1 MKQELRKK
9 LPLEAWIDRLSK
21 EEMPAFAHTA
31 RSLAYVSREEDSS
44 ANDLANVILHDSAM
58 TARVLRL
65 ANSVLYNTSGHGIET
80 VSYAIVVL
88 GFEEVRNLALT
99 ISMIDSVLN
108 SAHQEKVQH
117 EMICAY
123 HSAVQAKR
131 LAQHTGSKNLEAV
144 YIGALLH
151 RLGPI
156 MFWCFPFS
164 QAELLLS
171 RYGAGTRKSV
181 AEKEVL
187 GFTLSE
193 LTSSLVSEWHLSTM
207 LDEVLHGGGKHKDD
221 QAVLGGLDIAEAT
234 VHGWQSAEFGSE
246 LAKLSKQLGL
256 SIAETRETIYAGARL
271 ANEGLVSF
279 GFPQISVL
287 LPTEETA
294 DVINVEPVST
304 GADLEIAILRQLTH
318 MLGEDMDINKVVMAV
333 LEGVYRVLSMD
344 TVMFAVVNHKTR
356 NLEAKFMLGPR
367 KEGTMSRKSQPG
379 TGEYLDFL
387 KLTNHAF
394 WHSAQMPSF
403 LSIPDPLIQSLGARE
418 YFAQPLVLK
427 GRVLGLVYAD
437 RQIRGGAFT
446 AANLQ
451 SFTHLCD
458 HVALAFK
465 LLARQN

>member
-1 MKQELRKK
+1 MTQEAQKR
-9 LPLEAWIDRLSK
+9 LPLDIWIDRLSK
-21 EEMPAFAHTA
+21 QEMPAFAHTA

-44 ANDLANVILHDSAM
+44 ANDLANVILHDTAM

-65 ANSVLYNTSGHGIET
+65 ANSVLYNVSGHSIET
-80 VSYAIVVL
+80 VSYAIVIL

-108 SAHQEKVQH
+108 STNQEKVQH
-117 EMICAY
+117 EMVCAY
-123 HSAVQAKR
+123 HAAVQAKR
-131 LAQHTGSKNLEAV
+131 LAERAGSDNLEAV

-164 QAELLLS
+164 QAELLIS
-171 RYGAGTRKSV
+171 RYASGASKTT
-181 AEKEVL
+181 AEKAVL

-193 LTSSLVSEWHLSTM
+193 LTSALVSEWHLSTM
-207 LDEVLHGGGKHKDD
+207 LDDVLHGGGKHTDD
-221 QAVLGGLDIAEAT
+221 QAVRRGLDIAEAAA
-234 VHGWQSAEFGSE
+234 HGWHSTEFGSE
-246 LAKLSKQLGL
+246 LSTLSKQLGL
-256 SIAETRETIYAGARL
+256 SVSETRETIYAGAQQ
-271 ANEGLVSF
+271 ANDGLMSF
-279 GFPQISVL
+279 GFPQIGGL
-287 LPTEETA
+287 LPPDETA
-294 DVINVEPVST
+294 DVKNTEPVAT
-304 GADLEIAILRQLTH
+304 GPDLEIAILRQLTH

-356 NLEAKFMLGPR
+356 NLEAKFMLGPK
-367 KEGTMSRKSQPG
+367 KEGTMSRKLLPG

-387 KLTNHAF
+387 TLTSHAF
-394 WHSAQMPSF
+394 WHSGQSPDYIG
-403 LSIPDPLIQSLGARE
+403 IPDPLIHSLGARE
-418 YFAQPLVLK
+418 YFGQPIVLK

-437 RQIRGGAFT
+437 RQVRGGAFT

-451 SFTHLCD
+451 SFAHLCD

-465 LLARQN
+465 LLAR